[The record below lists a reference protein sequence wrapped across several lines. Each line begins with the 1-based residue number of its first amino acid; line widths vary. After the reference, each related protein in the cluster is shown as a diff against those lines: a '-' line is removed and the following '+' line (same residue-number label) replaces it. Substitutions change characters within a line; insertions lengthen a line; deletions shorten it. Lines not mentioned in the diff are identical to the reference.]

1 MTNLQFFHDLHSTLR
16 FMNTLHIILIKFA
29 ETAAACARGNRYY
42 IFLQLSMSQ
51 SSAPQSC
58 KICCCRLAS
67 GEELLEAQSVSACP
81 FRTSTII
88 SYNRAF
94 FLRDLFCSRE
104 VLLPVFA
111 TTLLTPDIVK
121 TAHIPIQHNC
131 TLLEGGAR
139 FFATDPV
146 RLQAEIANV
155 DLCGSL
161 STGVETSEGNW
172 IEIMQYT
179 GISIQLQA
187 KN

>member
-1 MTNLQFFHDLHSTLR
+1 MCAWKQILYLSAALYEPILCPTLLQNLLLPLGVR
-16 FMNTLHIILIKFA
+16 GRI
-29 ETAAACARGNRYY
+29 ARSPKR
-42 IFLQLSMSQ
+42 LCVSLSGIYHHFIQ
-51 SSAPQSC
+51 SSFFPP
-58 KICCCRLAS
+58 RP
-67 GEELLEAQSVSACP
+67 LLFTRSL
-81 FRTSTII
+81 T
-88 SYNRAF
+88 
-94 FLRDLFCSRE
+94 
-104 VLLPVFA
+104 PVFA

-155 DLCGSL
+155 DLCCSL
-161 STGVETSEGNW
+161 STGVETPEGNW

>member
-1 MTNLQFFHDLHSTLR
+1 MCAWKQILYLSAALYEPILCPTILQNLLLPLGVR
-16 FMNTLHIILIKFA
+16 GRI
-29 ETAAACARGNRYY
+29 ARSPKR
-42 IFLQLSMSQ
+42 LCVSLSDIYPHFIQ
-51 SSAPQSC
+51 SSFFPP
-58 KICCCRLAS
+58 RP
-67 GEELLEAQSVSACP
+67 LLFTRSL
-81 FRTSTII
+81 T
-88 SYNRAF
+88 
-94 FLRDLFCSRE
+94 
-104 VLLPVFA
+104 PVFA

>member
-1 MTNLQFFHDLHSTLR
+1 MCAWKQILYLSAALYEPILCPTILQNLLLPLGVRGRIARSPKRLCVSLSDIYHHFIQSGFFPPR
-16 FMNTLHIILIKFA
+16 
-29 ETAAACARGNRYY
+29 
-42 IFLQLSMSQ
+42 
-51 SSAPQSC
+51 P
-58 KICCCRLAS
+58 
-67 GEELLEAQSVSACP
+67 LLFTKSL
-81 FRTSTII
+81 T
-88 SYNRAF
+88 
-94 FLRDLFCSRE
+94 
-104 VLLPVFA
+104 PVFA

-161 STGVETSEGNW
+161 STGVETPEGNW

-179 GISIQLQA
+179 GKRIQLQA

>member
-1 MTNLQFFHDLHSTLR
+1 
-16 FMNTLHIILIKFA
+16 
-29 ETAAACARGNRYY
+29 
-42 IFLQLSMSQ
+42 MSQ
-51 SSAPQSC
+51 SEYPLTSRIRCSEC
-58 KICCCRLAS
+58 GSFYHWKVRS
-67 GEELLEAQSVSACP
+67 GVIKWVCSKHAADTTACNSSYYSEERIYDGA
-81 FRTSTII
+81 II

-155 DLCGSL
+155 DLCCSL
-161 STGVETSEGNW
+161 STGVETPEGNW
-172 IEIMQYT
+172 IEI

>member
-1 MTNLQFFHDLHSTLR
+1 MCAWKQILYLSAALYEPILCPTILQNLLLPLGVR
-16 FMNTLHIILIKFA
+16 GRI
-29 ETAAACARGNRYY
+29 ARSPKR
-42 IFLQLSMSQ
+42 LCVSLSDIYHHFIQ
-51 SSAPQSC
+51 SSFFPP
-58 KICCCRLAS
+58 RP
-67 GEELLEAQSVSACP
+67 LLFTRSL
-81 FRTSTII
+81 T
-88 SYNRAF
+88 
-94 FLRDLFCSRE
+94 
-104 VLLPVFA
+104 PVFA

-139 FFATDPV
+139 LFATDSV